1 LQPGWRIVAHM
12 TTAIT
17 LRPATRPTTRR
28 RWSWRR
34 THDQVLTPATG
45 VEFTWDNRHPGTVG
59 FNRWMAAVGHRVD
72 LHGLTECPRDVDN
85 LVGVARQLGVAP
97 VAVDVL
103 ADPAEPDPARLRAFA
118 VVVSALANA

>member
-1 LQPGWRIVAHM
+1 M
-12 TTAIT
+12 
-17 LRPATRPTTRR
+17 
-28 RWSWRR
+28 
-34 THDQVLTPATG
+34 LTPATG

-59 FNRWMAAVGHRVD
+59 FNRWMAAVGQRID
-72 LHGLTECPRDVDN
+72 QHGLTDCPRDVDN
-85 LVGVARQLGVAP
+85 LVGVARQLGIAS